1 MLSIQELL
9 PHVEILE
16 SDERFAVTPDPR
28 PFSVVAVGSLSH
40 DAECRRIA
48 SARLIRVAWVS
59 MTCAE
64 RSQAL
69 FGSEP
74 ILVGPGEDL
83 EEARQAFGVERAGE
97 LLEAH
102 PAGTVALIEGP
113 LPSLNAASETLTN
126 VLLEALNRARASG
139 STLLGY
145 VPHPCPALFDGWL
158 RSGERTPWIR
168 SNALQFCYVNVS
180 ETVLRLEAYEIA
192 PEQHDRVAAIAVAQI
207 RRGFPSVAQEDEP
220 PLALRDEAPP
230 SPQDAGSAEDP
241 VPARAKAL

>member
-9 PHVEILE
+9 PHIEILE
-16 SDERFAVTPDPR
+16 SDERLAVTPDPR
-28 PFSVVAVGSLSH
+28 PFSVVAVGSASH
-40 DAECRRIA
+40 DAEDRRIA
-48 SARLIRVAWVS
+48 SARLIRVAWAS

-64 RSQAL
+64 RSQAVL
-69 FGSEP
+69 GSES

-83 EEARQAFGVERAGE
+83 EEARLAFGVERAGE

-113 LPSLNAASETLTN
+113 LPSLDAASETLTN
-126 VLLEALNRARASG
+126 VLLEALNRAKASG

-145 VPHPCPALFDGWL
+145 VSHPCPALFEGWI

-180 ETVLRLEAYEIA
+180 GTILRLEAYEIA
-192 PEQHDRVAAIAVAQI
+192 PEQHDRVVAIAVAQI
-207 RRGFPSVAQEDEP
+207 QKGFPGVARG
-220 PLALRDEAPP
+220 AEAPAELL
-230 SPQDAGSAEDP
+230 AGG
-241 VPARAKAL
+241 